1 MRLSPTRFY
10 EIFISFEV
18 FASRKHIRSLAFSA
32 RNPAPLRFPP
42 TQVDLSQSDHA
53 GMCRRFDW
61 RNGSIQML
69 DVLMIAMAAGFFALA
84 IGYAYACERL

>member
-1 MRLSPTRFY
+1 
-10 EIFISFEV
+10 
-18 FASRKHIRSLAFSA
+18 
-32 RNPAPLRFPP
+32 
-42 TQVDLSQSDHA
+42 
-53 GMCRRFDW
+53 MCRRFDW